1 MNKISFILCL
11 GILTILIQSCKNPDL
26 FGKPIPSCEWNE
38 KNKVV
43 FYDLKLHYPEGLSS
57 FHNASIPIDKIDRS
71 LLHMLSLK
79 GNADFSTNKAKI
91 TINMKADGRACIGEK
106 TIEFLNG
113 SPSISIDAI
122 DVPYV
127 SNAVFIGEVTV
138 GLRTDIFI
146 NTIGNDSYYHVMW
159 TATGNDPNGGVVGDI
174 IGTKITYAFL
184 NGTSS
189 IVFPKQGYVIID
201 GQKNYF

>member
-1 MNKISFILCL
+1 MKKILFIVCL
-11 GILTILIQSCKNPDL
+11 GFVLLLFQSCNTNIFSGTP
-26 FGKPIPSCEWNE
+26 PPCEWTGSNQ
-38 KNKVV
+38 VV
-43 FYDLKLHYPEGLSS
+43 FYDLRLNYPVDLSP
-57 FHNASIPIDKIDRS
+57 ALEMYLPIDKIGRS
-71 LLHMLSLK
+71 LTQVLAIK
-79 GNADFSTNKAKI
+79 GNADFSTSKASI
-91 TINMKADGRACIGEK
+91 TVNMKADGRACIGEK
-106 TIEFLNG
+106 TIQFLKG
-113 SPSISIDAI
+113 SPNVSIGTI

-127 SNAVFIGEVTV
+127 SNAVFLGEVTV